1 LKGLVEGSKDM
12 SALNHTLLG
21 VTIHLGNIEALNNLG
36 FFGNV
41 GIPLLRDTIVPDR
54 RYGGDNCGSRKR

>member
-1 LKGLVEGSKDM
+1 LRGLVEGSNDM

-36 FFGNV
+36 FFWK
-41 GIPLLRDTIVPDR
+41 
-54 RYGGDNCGSRKR
+54 CGHSTTPRHYSSRQTAWR

>member
-1 LKGLVEGSKDM
+1 MEGSKDM

-21 VTIHLGNIEALNNLG
+21 VTIHLGNIEALNSLG

-54 RYGGDNCGSRKR
+54 RHGGDNCG

>member
-1 LKGLVEGSKDM
+1 MEGSNDM
-12 SALNHTLLG
+12 SALNLTLLG
-21 VTIHLGNIEALNNLG
+21 VTIHLANIEALNNQS

-54 RYGGDNCGSRKR
+54 RHGGDNCGYRKR